1 MKTPLSFLALIAATA
16 CAFAQVTPGKP
27 APDFTL
33 KDASGKEHKL
43 SDYKGKTVVLEWVNF
58 GCPFVKKHYGS
69 QNMQKLQ
76 QAATDK
82 GIVWL
87 SICSSAP
94 GKQGHFA
101 GETLTEEIKKEG
113 SKATAYL
120 VDESGE
126 VGKLYGAKTTP
137 EMFVIT
143 PEGTL
148 VYGGAIDNNKSP
160 DPSTIAGAKNY
171 VTQALGELAEGKTVS
186 EASTQ
191 SYGCSVKYP

>member
-16 CAFAQVTPGKP
+16 CALAQVTPGKP

-33 KDASGKEHKL
+33 KDAAGKEHKL

-76 QAATDK
+76 KEAVDK

-94 GKQGHFA
+94 GKQGHFT
-101 GETLTEEIKKEG
+101 GETLTAEIKKAG
-113 SKATAYL
+113 SNATAYL
-120 VDESGE
+120 VDETGE

-137 EMFVIT
+137 EMFIIN
-143 PEGTL
+143 PEATL

-160 DPSTIAGAKNY
+160 DPSTIEGAKNY
-171 VTQALGELAEGKTVS
+171 VTQALGELAEGKPVS
-186 EASTQ
+186 EATTQ